1 VLGAHSKTFEMSLSL
16 LAPSI
21 KLEVTRKIQFP
32 LSIIKDCANELPSR
46 NVFEELNRKE
56 KFFLWVGVFE
66 VERYLGRGFEVERCN
81 SEVELLSTN
90 YSKTNVVL
98 R

>member
-1 VLGAHSKTFEMSLSL
+1 MNDLQGMCLMKSTE
-16 LAPSI
+16 
-21 KLEVTRKIQFP
+21 
-32 LSIIKDCANELPSR
+32 
-46 NVFEELNRKE
+46 KE